1 MPQKII
7 LVEDES
13 AIRRMMT
20 MMLKR
25 SGFDVESFAA
35 AEPAWEWIESS
46 SMEFVLISDQELP
59 RMYGLELARKVKEK
73 DASIPVILMTGYA
86 DRDVEEHVDVIL
98 EKPIARV
105 ENLINAIA
113 EAVAIVAADRP

>member
-105 ENLINAIA
+105 ENLITAIA